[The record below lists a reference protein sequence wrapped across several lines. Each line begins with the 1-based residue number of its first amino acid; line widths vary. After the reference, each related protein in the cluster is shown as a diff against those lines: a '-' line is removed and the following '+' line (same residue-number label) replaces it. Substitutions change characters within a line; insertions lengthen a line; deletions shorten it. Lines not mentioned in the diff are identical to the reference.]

1 MASRSSSV
9 PVATNESKKAFK
21 TYALR
26 EKNLVEDHWLKTMGV
41 SRRTFGK
48 VVAQADVEF
57 NDIVCS
63 RAHSDDRVFRRALGR
78 CNQVCAASSPV
89 PEQNKLSYW
98 CAALEK
104 TETERQAT
112 ERAAPSNS
120 DDRVKWDD
128 HLPSETELKK
138 ISSWDRLDR
147 LRKTFG
153 KHAVRVTRFVDTESE
168 CSSEPE
174 PEPEEPGDQQD
185 QSSTARSSKDVEE
198 AVAVQ
203 RGPSAFLGRFRRRR
217 LEKKSPLT
225 LTKNEQRTAWDL

>member
-48 VVAQADVEF
+48 VVAQTDVEF

-63 RAHSDDRVFRRALGR
+63 RAHSDDRVFRRALDR

-98 CAALEK
+98 CAAIEN
-104 TETERQAT
+104 ETERQAT

-138 ISSWDRLDR
+138 TSSWDRLRKMDR

-153 KHAVRVTRFVDTESE
+153 KHAVRVTRFVDMESE
-168 CSSEPE
+168 YSSEPE
-174 PEPEEPGDQQD
+174 PEPQEPGDQQD
-185 QSSTARSSKDVEE
+185 NSSTARSSKDVEE

-217 LEKKSPLT
+217 QRT
-225 LTKNEQRTAWDL
+225 EQRTAWDL